1 MAQEQNVLTST
12 NHGLEGQVFTV
23 EQPTSAANPSAS
35 DASSHSVNVSEAA
48 VNNST
53 GAALPESYVSTG
65 QANTLTVGKIS
76 EPALLDERS
85 LLACIVRTVP
95 AGGQIRISSTVSV
108 FTYKVLVHCSKH
120 ALLIYLFNIGW
131 VDDIFYVSRQL
142 PNRLG
147 KMLAPLRWHDYK
159 RKYGKLDDFVVGHPE
174 VSSLEFQISYSYTSF
189 G

>member
-12 NHGLEGQVFTV
+12 NHGLEGQVFTA

-53 GAALPESYVSTG
+53 GAALPESFVSTG
-65 QANTLTVGKIS
+65 QANTLTVGKAS

-95 AGGQIRISSTVSV
+95 AGGRIRISSTVSV

-131 VDDIFYVSRQL
+131 VDDIFYLCRDS
-142 PNRLG
+142 
-147 KMLAPLRWHDYK
+147 
-159 RKYGKLDDFVVGHPE
+159 
-174 VSSLEFQISYSYTSF
+174 FQIGWARCLHLYTGMITRENMESLMTLWLVTLK
-189 G
+189 